1 VGHLNFTERS
11 LSDNEIQEYGKLI
24 SILSNRMVSNKDV
37 AEEAAQEV
45 WIELLRSLPKFRGD
59 SKLSTWIYSIAK
71 KVIGRYANNEK
82 HYSLGFLHDF
92 INGDDRGAPGHL
104 NDIEEKIWI
113 KEECD
118 RCLTGLFHCL
128 TNDAR
133 MIYLFRDVIE
143 LPYFEIARIMG
154 MDEQYIRKTV
164 SRSRAKLRNF
174 LNDEC
179 AVYNPS
185 SKCKCRMNKLLEGI
199 NLPDEY
205 QRIRDLGK
213 RISIFRQADVI
224 LPTKNYWEKYSLID
238 KK

>member
-1 VGHLNFTERS
+1 MDF
-11 LSDNEIQEYGKLI
+11 LSDNEIQEYGKMI
-24 SILSNRMVSNKDV
+24 SILSNRMVSNKEV
-37 AEEAAQEV
+37 AQEAAQEV
-45 WIELLRSLPKFRGD
+45 WVELLRSLPSFRGE

-71 KVIGRYANNEK
+71 KVIGRYAINER

-92 INGDDRGAPGHL
+92 LMGDDRVAPGYSS
-104 NDIEEKIWI
+104 DIEEGIWI

-133 MIYLFRDVIE
+133 MIYLFRDVIQ
-143 LPYFEIARIMG
+143 LPYYEIARIMDA
-154 MDEQYIRKTV
+154 DEQHIRKTV

-179 AVYNPS
+179 RIYNPA
-185 SKCKCRMNKLLEGI
+185 SKCKCRMNTLLEGI
-199 NLPDEY
+199 NHPEEY

-213 RISIFRQADVI
+213 RISIFWQAEEL
-224 LPTKNYWEKYSLID
+224 LPAKNYWEKYSLMD